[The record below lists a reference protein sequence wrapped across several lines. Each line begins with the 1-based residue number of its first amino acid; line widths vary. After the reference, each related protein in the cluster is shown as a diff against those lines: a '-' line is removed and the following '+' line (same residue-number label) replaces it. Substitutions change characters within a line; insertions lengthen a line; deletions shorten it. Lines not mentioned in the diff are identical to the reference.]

1 MNIDLLA
8 SPHFHNYRIDA
19 RRSIHNTGGGMS
31 VLINAIQSTLMD
43 RYAVKLCGN
52 ISELSAPV
60 CFVETCFFASNIHD
74 ADYWGGVEQRLQ
86 EFQKYKDTRNVK
98 VVLICAE
105 ITLLRMLPKHRKLLL
120 DAIDVLTV
128 TDPYLKQILK
138 ALDILPQRYLCDA
151 IDPTLFRPAE
161 KEMSVIAVGGL
172 KYIKNVDWI
181 IEIFKRLEGK
191 MKRIYLGSAAVW
203 SDESRPEDL
212 QLIPKIKQVTDA
224 HYSNASSVEVAYHNA
239 RAAFAVCDTWHDC
252 SCRANEE
259 LLMSGVISIHGQHP
273 LFDPRPGFRVKTPEE
288 AVAKIAELTNDF
300 TQMPDPALHQASRNW
315 ALQYVSTQ
323 TFMTQ
328 FETLMRN
335 LL

>member
-1 MNIDLLA
+1 MNIDILA
-8 SPHFHNYRIDA
+8 SPHFQNYRIDA
-19 RRSIHNTGGGMS
+19 PRSIRNTGGGMA
-31 VLINAIQSTLMD
+31 VLIDSIQATLMD
-43 RYAVKLCGN
+43 RYSVKVCGN

-74 ADYWGGVEQRLQ
+74 ADYWGGVEQRLN
-86 EFQKYKDTRNVK
+86 EFQKYKDARNVK

-128 TDPYLKQILK
+128 TDPYLKHILK
-138 ALDILPQRYLCDA
+138 VLNILPQRYLCDV

-181 IEIFKRLEGK
+181 IEIFKLLEGK

-203 SDESRPEDL
+203 SDESRSEDL

-239 RAAFAVCDTWHDC
+239 RASFAVCDTWHDC

-259 LLMSGVISIHGQHP
+259 LLMSGAISIHGQHP
-273 LFDPRPGFRVKTPEE
+273 LFDPRPGFRVETPEE

-300 TQMPDPALHQASRNW
+300 TQLPDPALHQASRDW
-315 ALQYVSTQ
+315 ALQHVSTQ
-323 TFMTQ
+323 TFTTQ
-328 FETLMRN
+328 FETLMRS